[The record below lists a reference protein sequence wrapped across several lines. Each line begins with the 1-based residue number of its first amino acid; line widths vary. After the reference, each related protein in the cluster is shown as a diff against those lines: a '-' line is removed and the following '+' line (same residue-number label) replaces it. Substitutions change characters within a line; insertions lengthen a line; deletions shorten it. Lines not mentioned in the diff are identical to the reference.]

1 MPRTITLSEAVAILK
16 TASAVVVD
24 DDAVTY
30 AALSDLDGSD
40 DNEFLQLAWT
50 DSEGCDY
57 SITCC
62 EEGNSVI
69 SVSGASLFF
78 VDEEGEQVQVT
89 PLFTKEL

>member
-1 MPRTITLSEAVAILK
+1 MSRTITLSEAVAILK
-16 TASAVVVD
+16 SASAVIVD

-40 DNEFLQLAWT
+40 DNEFLQLTWT
-50 DSEGCDY
+50 DSEGSDY
-57 SITCC
+57 SVTCC

-69 SVSGASLFF
+69 TVSGTSLFF
-78 VDEEGEQVQVT
+78 IDEDGEQVQVT